1 MATITQDPSLNDGI
15 ESKSVQK
22 IHHDNAG
29 YSFQNLYL
37 CCVARNPEDDFGED
51 YGNKNGTGSISKS
64 HHDLG
69 HPTAGPELFEPQ
81 FVEYCDGN
89 RKTEEYRFFCP
100 HAGQFKC
107 NLTSI
112 VFEMKDKGEVLYRTV
127 NWDDKLLKNLPKM
140 EPAGLLYNIECPEDS
155 IRRLHLPHCEIGKDR
170 DKLTV
175 AHVTGDNTEIMKPL
189 TVTNSHVAVNIQSLS
204 GFGLTVPFK
213 GSSVKAQVL
222 LFYKKH
228 TEQTNK
234 LHIHLLP
241 ANISVRDVQKEHE
254 SYTYIETVSNCELL
268 NGKKYRLS
276 CKSTDREYQP
286 NPEIVKFIRDYGSNF
301 HPSFEVILYNNDT
314 KVEVTLFSQK
324 GKEVWSSPNIF
335 LPRTGTERNS
345 LSLPTTGFECFADK
359 HREQLIQRVSTVM
372 EIADGLK
379 SKNMISP
386 EMYNKIHVEPLRINQ
401 MRLLYEVLESGGG
414 AVKAEFYKILKEKHP
429 ALVDDLEA
437 GSSQA

>member
-1 MATITQDPSLNDGI
+1 MCSYNKTVN
-15 ESKSVQK
+15 V
-22 IHHDNAG
+22 
-29 YSFQNLYL
+29 YL
-37 CCVARNPEDDFGED
+37 LFCTC
-51 YGNKNGTGSISKS
+51 
-64 HHDLG
+64 LQ
-69 HPTAGPELFEPQ
+69 PTAEPELFSPEL
-81 FVEYCDGN
+81 VENIDGN
-89 RKTEEYRFFCP
+89 RKTEEYRFFCDD
-100 HAGQFKC
+100 AGQFKC
-107 NLTSI
+107 NLTNI
-112 VFEMKDKGEVLYRTV
+112 VFEMKDKGEVRYRTV
-127 NWDDKLLKNLPKM
+127 NWDDKLFKNLPKI

-175 AHVTGDNTEIMKPL
+175 AHVTGENTEMMKPL
-189 TVTNSHVAVNIQSLS
+189 TISNSHVAVNIQSLS

-234 LHIHLLP
+234 LHVHLLP

-276 CKSTDREYQP
+276 CKSTDPDCKP

-301 HPSFEVILYNNDT
+301 HPSFEVILNVNDT

-335 LPRTGTERNS
+335 LLRTERKS
-345 LSLPTTGFECFADK
+345 PSAPTPGLECFVDK
-359 HREQLIQRVSTVM
+359 HREQLIQRVPSVM
-372 EIADGLK
+372 EIADSLL

-386 EMYNKIHVEPLRINQ
+386 EMYNKIHVEPSRINQ
-401 MRLLYEVLESGGG
+401 MRLLYEVLETGGG
-414 AVKAEFYKILKEKHP
+414 AVKAEFYKILKEKHS

-437 GSSQA
+437 GSSRA